1 MEQKFLTART
11 WVEIDRAAILSNHE
25 QVKKHLPPGTSVMAV
40 VKADAYGH
48 GAVEVAG
55 LLSDRVEAF
64 GVASAW
70 EAFELRRNGIE
81 NDILIL
87 GGTDAS
93 CFRELVEYDVMP
105 SLFDLDAASRL
116 NSVAASRAA
125 ALGSASGSG
134 DSGAETSAVETSG
147 AETSETGNSG
157 SGDSRVGPS
166 GAGISGAETFAAE
179 TSVAEPSAAD
189 TSAAD
194 TSAYVRGVGT
204 RPYKAGCFVA
214 VDTGMSRIGF
224 PDTADGVSAIS
235 AISRMAHLEIRGIFS
250 HFARADEADKA
261 SAQEQLG
268 RFRRFLDRLTA
279 AGISVGKRSISNSA
293 GLMEL
298 PDAAFD
304 MVREGI
310 VLYGLSPSSEV
321 TGSGFS
327 LTPALSLKTRVELVK
342 TVPAGT
348 GISYGHLC
356 VTERPTRVATLCAG
370 YADGVPRL
378 LSGRGSVLLHGKRAP
393 ILGRVCMDQMMVDVT
408 DIPGVSVGD
417 VATIIGTDGDASI
430 SADEVAEASGTIS
443 YEILCS
449 LSRPRLPR
457 VYR

>member
-116 NSVAASRAA
+116 NSIAASRAA
-125 ALGSASGSG
+125 ALGGASGSG
-134 DSGAETSAVETSG
+134 DSETSV
-147 AETSETGNSG
+147 AESSAA
-157 SGDSRVGPS
+157 GDSRVGTS
-166 GAGISGAETFAAE
+166 GAGILGAE

-194 TSAYVRGVGT
+194 TSAYVRGAEAW
-204 RPYKAGCFVA
+204 PYKAGCFVA

-279 AGISVGKRSISNSA
+279 AGIPVGKRSISNSA

-327 LTPALSLKTRVELVK
+327 LTPALSLKTRVGLVK